1 MKFSKLFFNL
11 IVATALVFSF
21 QAQAQA
27 QTQPA
32 EEPIMELLNSM
43 ADKPEDHK
51 AIADYY
57 RKKAGEA
64 REEASLHEKMK
75 DKYRHS
81 HGQMKGMAAGK
92 STQKHCERVIKLQ
105 QSVAEEY
112 DVLAELH
119 EKSAKQQVMA

>member
-11 IVATALVFSF
+11 IVATALVISF
-21 QAQAQA
+21 QTQAQA

-57 RKKAGEA
+57 QKKADKA

-75 DKYRHS
+75 GQYQHN
-81 HGQMKGMAAGK
+81 HAQMKGTAAGNLTK
-92 STQKHCERVIKLQ
+92 KHCERVIKLQ
-105 QSVAEEY
+105 NSLAEEY
-112 DVLAELH
+112 DALAELH
-119 EKSAKQQVMA
+119 KNSAKQ

>member
-32 EEPIMELLNSM
+32 EEPIMELLDSM

-75 DKYRHS
+75 DKYRPHA
-81 HGQMKGMAAGK
+81 QMKGMAAGK
-92 STQKHCERVIKLQ
+92 STQKQSERVIKLQ

-112 DVLAELH
+112 DALAELH
-119 EKSAKQQVMA
+119 EKSAKQ

>member
-1 MKFSKLFFNL
+1 M
-11 IVATALVFSF
+11 ATALVFSF
-21 QAQAQA
+21 QAQAQAQA

-75 DKYRHS
+75 DKYRPS
-81 HGQMKGMAAGK
+81 HAQMKGMAAGK
-92 STQKHCERVIKLQ
+92 STQKQSERVIKLQ

-112 DVLAELH
+112 DALAELH
-119 EKSAKQQVMA
+119 EKSAKQ